1 MTTQGQS
8 QLHHG
13 RDRASAGG
21 GDLHAVDAAAAAVKA
36 LAGRGI
42 TSIPAFKLGGGLRS
56 DWRLFRPVIDEWI
69 ATQYDVT
76 RPPLTRGPKPKL
88 S

>member
-1 MTTQGQS
+1 
-8 QLHHG
+8 
-13 RDRASAGG
+13 
-21 GDLHAVDAAAAAVKA
+21 VKA

-42 TSIPAFKLGGGLRS
+42 TPIPAFKLGGGLRS
-56 DWRLFRPVIDEWI
+56 DWRFSRSAIDEWI

-76 RPPLTRGPKPKL
+76 RPPLTRGPKPKF

>member
-1 MTTQGQS
+1 
-8 QLHHG
+8 
-13 RDRASAGG
+13 
-21 GDLHAVDAAAAAVKA
+21 VKA